1 MKLLNIFLAFLVLNI
16 ISAPVIAQDKKSTV
30 LTVDGEATSLEEFEN
45 IFKKNNRDSAVTDE
59 ALDDYMELFINFKLK
74 VKEAREMGM
83 DTVSKFRTE
92 LDGYRGQLA
101 RPYLTDGD
109 MLNGLIRE
117 AYDRQCQE
125 VHAYHI
131 LVKCEAAATSEDTL
145 RAYNRALALRDR
157 VVAGED
163 FSTVAKAKD
172 GSDDPSAK
180 DNGGDLGYFTVF
192 QMVYPFEDAA
202 YKTRVG
208 DISMPVRTKYGY
220 HILKVV
226 DKRPARGEIHVEH
239 IMVKA
244 KSEANG
250 EANAETK
257 IREIHTKILN
267 GENFEEL
274 AAKFSEDG
282 SSAKK
287 GGELPAFGAGKM
299 VTEFEDASFALKS
312 DGEISKPFKTSYG
325 WHIVKRIGYKPI
337 PKYEEVEKELKSK
350 VSRDARAEKTK
361 ASFVTKLKKDYNY
374 MYYDASV
381 LPLIAKA
388 DTNIFKGQI
397 KVKKSKLKKTLFEID
412 GQKHSVKEFT
422 DFIKKRGEY
431 PTKQTPQEFV
441 RLQAAKFAEDK
452 LMEFENSKLE
462 EKHDAFRLL
471 MKEYKEGIL
480 LFELTDQKVWSK
492 AVKDSIGLEDYYN
505 KNKAKF
511 MWPDRVNVVIYTCAD
526 ETRAA
531 RVRQMLAEGNDKTE
545 IAAELNYNSQLNLQV
560 EEGVFAK
567 EDKDIL
573 ANVPWKKGLSDNI
586 NQNGQIVIVEVR
598 EVIPASI
605 KKLEEARGMITS
617 EYQTYLEQQWITQ
630 LRARHK
636 YEVNKAVL
644 HSIH

>member
-16 ISAPVIAQDKKSTV
+16 ICAPIIAQDKKSTV

-45 IFKKNNRDSAVTDE
+45 IFKKNNRDSAVTDK

-74 VKEAREMGM
+74 VKEARELGM

-92 LDGYRGQLA
+92 LEGYRGQLA

-125 VHAYHI
+125 VRAYHI
-131 LVKCEAAATSEDTL
+131 LVKCDALASADDTL
-145 RAYNRALALRDR
+145 RAYNRALAFRDR
-157 VVAGED
+157 IIAGED
-163 FSTVAKAKD
+163 FSAVAKAKD

-220 HILKVV
+220 HILKII
-226 DKRPARGEIHVEH
+226 DKRPARGEVHVEH

-257 IREIHTKILN
+257 INEIHAKTQA

-274 AAKFSEDG
+274 ASKFSEDG

-287 GGELPAFGAGKM
+287 GGDLPWFGAGKM
-299 VTEFEDASFALKS
+299 VTEFEDASFALKN
-312 DGEISKPFKTSYG
+312 DGDISRPFKTSYG
-325 WHIVKRIGYKPI
+325 WHIVKRIGYRPI
-337 PKYEEVEKELKSK
+337 PKFDEVEKDLKSK
-350 VSRDARAEKTK
+350 VSRDSRAEKTK
-361 ASFVTKLKKDYNY
+361 SSFVAKLKKEYNY
-374 MYYDASV
+374 MYYDANV

-388 DTNIFKGQI
+388 DTNVFKGQI
-397 KVKKSKLKKTLFEID
+397 KVKKSKLKKTLFEIN

-422 DFIKKRGEY
+422 DFIKRRGEY
-431 PTKQTPQEFV
+431 QSKQTPQEFV
-441 RLQAAKFAEDK
+441 RLQAMKFAEDK
-452 LMEFENSKLE
+452 LMEYENSKLE

-492 AVKDSIGLEDYYN
+492 AVKDTIGLEDYYN
-505 KNKAKF
+505 KNKSDF
-511 MWPDRVNVVIYTCAD
+511 MWPDRVDVVIYTCAD
-526 ETRAA
+526 ETKAA
-531 RVRQMLAEGNDKTE
+531 RVRAMLADGNDKTE
-545 IAAELNYNSQLNLQV
+545 IAAELNSNSQLNLQV

-573 ANVPWKKGLSDNI
+573 AGIPWKKGLSNNI
-586 NQNGQIVIVEVR
+586 NQNGQIIIIDIR
-598 EVIPASI
+598 EVIPASV
-605 KKLEEARGMITS
+605 KKLDEARGMITS
-617 EYQTYLEQQWITQ
+617 EYQTYLEQQWIAQ
-630 LRARHK
+630 LRSKHK
-636 YEVNKAVL
+636 FEVNQSVL